1 MFVMAVSGID
11 GSGKSTQLILLNHFL
26 RSKGFRTYYLWLRW
40 FPVFSY
46 VFYLYARLLKRTVVV
61 ETSVRPIAVH
71 VFWIDK
77 MLRRLYPRVFL
88 FDLLLWLYLNKLI
101 AWTRKTHF
109 MLIDRGFL
117 DVLVDLLWEVKDVRF
132 LHSIIVRFAWRI
144 SNGMKALILVVEPK
158 EAVKRKNDIVSLREI
173 VFKKRCFEIF
183 AKHLDIPIV
192 DTTNKPI
199 LDTFRELMK
208 FIKVSNR

>member
-1 MFVMAVSGID
+1 MAVSGID